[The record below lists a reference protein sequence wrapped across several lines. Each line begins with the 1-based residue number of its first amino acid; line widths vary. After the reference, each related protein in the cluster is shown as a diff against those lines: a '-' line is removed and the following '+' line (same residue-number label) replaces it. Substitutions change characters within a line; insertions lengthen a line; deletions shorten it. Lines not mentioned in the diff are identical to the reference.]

1 MSDRSPLL
9 EIRFDGEAV
18 GPAKIPVSHLLRFL
32 SGLKRTLQ
40 RVGRVLQGD
49 TESLCKGRPP
59 QSIRREVEL
68 DLVSLKEG
76 SPAAVLGFDR
86 TEVEPRL
93 LGMDFGYEILERAL
107 SGLKAVQGNESDE
120 ALPTGYDPGVLMAW
134 CDAGTVFGRGIEKV
148 TFTLNGPEM
157 AMRTSFTPNGANR
170 IRNRI
175 REPQVRIRTI
185 EGRLL
190 MADFKEFG
198 TRCRVHPSVGDPII
212 CLFHDTQKDQVQ
224 ENLMRHVRV
233 VGEAHE
239 NPTSGKI
246 VSITIHDIEPLAAWG
261 KDDAGL
267 LPQGTAV
274 SHTFWGSP
282 TLEELAHS
290 QRVGQLDDVRS
301 LFGTWPG
308 EIEDGFEAAIDELRH
323 PHAARS
329 GR

>member
-1 MSDRSPLL
+1 MSERSPLL
-9 EIRFDGEAV
+9 EIRFDGDAV
-18 GPAKIPVSHLLRFL
+18 GPAKIPVSHLSRFL
-32 SGLKRTLQ
+32 SGFKSTLQ
-40 RVGRVLQGD
+40 RVGRILQGD
-49 TESLCKGRPP
+49 SESLCKGRPP

-86 TEVEPRL
+86 TEVKPHL
-93 LGMDFGYEILERAL
+93 SGMDFGYEILERAL
-107 SGLKAVQGNESDE
+107 SGLKAVQGNESDQ
-120 ALPTGYDPGVLMAW
+120 ALPTGYDPGVLTAW
-134 CDAGTVFGRGIEKV
+134 CDAGTVFGSGIEKV
-148 TFTLNGPEM
+148 TFTLNGPEI
-157 AMRTSFTPNGANR
+157 AVRTSFTPNGANR
-170 IRNRI
+170 IRDRI
-175 REPQVRIRTI
+175 MEPQVRLRTI

-212 CLFHDTQKDQVQ
+212 CLFNDTQKHQIQ

-246 VSITIHDIEPLAAWG
+246 VGITIHDIEPLAAWG

-267 LPQGTAV
+267 LSQGTAV
-274 SHTFWGSP
+274 LHTFWESP
-282 TLEELAHS
+282 TLAELAHS
-290 QRVGQLDDVRS
+290 QKVRQLDDVRS

-323 PHAARS
+323 PHAGRS